1 MEDGGCVRGVR
12 GCWPLVDEVQ
22 DAHVRTGWS
31 FVVGG
36 LRLAIEESASD
47 CTWNF
52 DTDVSAVDQPK
63 HPRKAR
69 EACVMLRRKRARG
82 RMAASAS
89 AHAETRRAAAAAH
102 LQQLAVRR
110 PLDVV
115 TEE

>member
-1 MEDGGCVRGVR
+1 MEDGGVVRGS
-12 GCWPLVDEVQ
+12 WPLVDEVQ
-22 DAHVRTGWS
+22 DAHVRTDYHLH
-31 FVVGG
+31 VDGG

-47 CTWNF
+47 CTWNL

-69 EACVMLRRKRARG
+69 EACVMLRRERTRG

-89 AHAETRRAAAAAH
+89 AHAETRAAAAAAH

-110 PLDVV
+110 PLDEV

>member
-1 MEDGGCVRGVR
+1 MVESCVDPGHWLTKSRIHMSGPITT
-12 GCWPLVDEVQ
+12 CTLM
-22 DAHVRTGWS
+22 
-31 FVVGG
+31 VVCDSWI
-36 LRLAIEESASD
+36 L
-47 CTWNF
+47 

-63 HPRKAR
+63 HPR

-89 AHAETRRAAAAAH
+89 AHAETRGAAAAAH